1 LFSKVLIRRSW
12 VSEKIA
18 GSGLIFRGW
27 FTRGFFSD
35 KIQSNS
41 QELKEDILSITKE
54 TKQKLIGRF
63 QINGKDTGSSEVQV
77 SILTERIRHL
87 TEHFKTHKK
96 DNHSRK
102 GLLTMVSTRKKLL
115 NYLRRT
121 NYDKYVK
128 IIQELELR
136 K

>member
-1 LFSKVLIRRSW
+1 V
-12 VSEKIA
+12 
-18 GSGLIFRGW
+18 
-27 FTRGFFSD
+27 
-35 KIQSNS
+35 
-41 QELKEDILSITKE
+41 SITKE

-63 QINGKDTGSSEVQV
+63 QINDKDTGSSEVQIAV
-77 SILTERIRHL
+77 LTERIRSL
-87 TEHFKTHKK
+87 TEHFKSHQK

-121 NYDKYVK
+121 DYDKYVK
-128 IIQELELR
+128 ILQELELR

>member
-1 LFSKVLIRRSW
+1 M
-12 VSEKIA
+12 
-18 GSGLIFRGW
+18 
-27 FTRGFFSD
+27 
-35 KIQSNS
+35 
-41 QELKEDILSITKE
+41 SITKE

-63 QINGKDTGSSEVQV
+63 QINGKDTGSSEVQIAV
-77 SILTERIRHL
+77 LTERIRNL
-87 TEHFKTHKK
+87 TEHFKSHQK

-121 NYDKYVK
+121 DYDKYVK
-128 IIQELELR
+128 LIQQLELR

>member
-1 LFSKVLIRRSW
+1 V
-12 VSEKIA
+12 
-18 GSGLIFRGW
+18 
-27 FTRGFFSD
+27 
-35 KIQSNS
+35 
-41 QELKEDILSITKE
+41 SITKE
-54 TKQKLIGRF
+54 TKEKLIGRF
-63 QINGKDTGSSEVQV
+63 KINDKDTGSSEVQI
-77 SILTERIRHL
+77 SILTERIRSL
-87 TEHFKTHKK
+87 TEHFKSHQK

-121 NYDKYVK
+121 DYEKYVK

>member
-1 LFSKVLIRRSW
+1 M
-12 VSEKIA
+12 
-18 GSGLIFRGW
+18 
-27 FTRGFFSD
+27 
-35 KIQSNS
+35 
-41 QELKEDILSITKE
+41 SITKE

-63 QINGKDTGSSEVQV
+63 QINDKDTGSSEVQIAV
-77 SILTERIRHL
+77 LTERIRSL
-87 TEHFKTHKK
+87 TEHFKSHQK

-121 NYDKYVK
+121 DYDKYVK
-128 IIQELELR
+128 ILQELELR

>member
-1 LFSKVLIRRSW
+1 M
-12 VSEKIA
+12 
-18 GSGLIFRGW
+18 
-27 FTRGFFSD
+27 
-35 KIQSNS
+35 
-41 QELKEDILSITKE
+41 SITKD

-63 QINGKDTGSSEVQV
+63 QINEKDTGSSEVQV
-77 SILTERIRHL
+77 AVLTERIRNL
-87 TEHFKTHKK
+87 TEHFKSHQK

-121 NYDKYVK
+121 DYNKYVK

>member
-1 LFSKVLIRRSW
+1 V
-12 VSEKIA
+12 
-18 GSGLIFRGW
+18 
-27 FTRGFFSD
+27 
-35 KIQSNS
+35 
-41 QELKEDILSITKE
+41 SITKD

-63 QINGKDTGSSEVQV
+63 QINDKDTGSSEVQIAV
-77 SILTERIRHL
+77 LTERIRNL
-87 TEHFKTHKK
+87 TEHFKTHQK

-102 GLLTMVSTRKKLL
+102 GLLTLVSTRKKLL

-121 NYDKYVK
+121 DYDKYVK

>member
-1 LFSKVLIRRSW
+1 M
-12 VSEKIA
+12 
-18 GSGLIFRGW
+18 
-27 FTRGFFSD
+27 
-35 KIQSNS
+35 
-41 QELKEDILSITKE
+41 SITKD

-63 QINGKDTGSSEVQV
+63 QINDKDTGSSEVQIAV
-77 SILTERIRHL
+77 LTERIRNL
-87 TEHFKTHKK
+87 TEHFKTHQK

-102 GLLTMVSTRKKLL
+102 GLLTLVSTRKKLL

-121 NYDKYVK
+121 DYDKYVK

>member
-1 LFSKVLIRRSW
+1 M
-12 VSEKIA
+12 
-18 GSGLIFRGW
+18 
-27 FTRGFFSD
+27 
-35 KIQSNS
+35 
-41 QELKEDILSITKE
+41 SITKE
-54 TKQKLIGRF
+54 TKEKLIGRF
-63 QINGKDTGSSEVQV
+63 KINDKDTGSSEVQI
-77 SILTERIRHL
+77 SILTERIRSL
-87 TEHFKTHKK
+87 TEHFKSHQK

-121 NYDKYVK
+121 DYEKYVK

>member
-1 LFSKVLIRRSW
+1 M
-12 VSEKIA
+12 
-18 GSGLIFRGW
+18 
-27 FTRGFFSD
+27 
-35 KIQSNS
+35 
-41 QELKEDILSITKE
+41 SITKE
-54 TKQKLIGRF
+54 TKQKLISRF
-63 QINGKDTGSSEVQV
+63 QINDKDTGSAEVQISV
-77 SILTERIRHL
+77 LTERIRSL
-87 TEHFKTHKK
+87 TEHFKTHQT

-121 NYDKYVK
+121 DYDKYLK

>member
-1 LFSKVLIRRSW
+1 V
-12 VSEKIA
+12 
-18 GSGLIFRGW
+18 
-27 FTRGFFSD
+27 
-35 KIQSNS
+35 
-41 QELKEDILSITKE
+41 SITKE

-63 QINGKDTGSSEVQV
+63 QINDKDTGSSEVQV
-77 SILTERIRHL
+77 AVLTERIRNL
-87 TEHFKTHKK
+87 TEHFKSHQK

-102 GLLTMVSTRKKLL
+102 GLLTLVSTRKKLL

-121 NYDKYVK
+121 DYSKYVK